1 MDKLSLYTTKFTK
14 DVDIIL
20 ANIITVLHI
29 YIYFFI
35 VYYYMVRK
43 SVRKNKHKKQS
54 KSTRG
59 GMDKGFAPSWMSDVP
74 LSRSRS
80 SRNNR
85 QPSSSTWDR
94 NIPMSRRRN
103 NSPRLNSR
111 QPSSSTWGRN
121 IPMSRRRNNSPRLN
135 SRQPSSSTWGRNAPK
150 RNTIKKSTGA
160 YVPPSRRSNAT
171 QVQRMGAVPTN
182 NKTIKT
188 DNIINT
194 MGRLNTRGI
203 LGRIPKGRKG
213 QGGDS
218 YIDYTNRLDA
228 ENIHNHSAQLE
239 YPHHH
244 LSSAHFKPQRPGY
257 PNYPSFRGHVKLR
270 TTRGDYISLSVRIS
284 NDDVLMLYLNDEN
297 RIFRL
302 ENMNANIKQKLE
314 QEPRYRR
321 LDIDRRSE
329 DKLLNYIDKT
339 KRRHY
344 LLQES
349 IKQLV

>member
-59 GMDKGFAPSWMSDVP
+59 GMDKGFALSWMTD
-74 LSRSRS
+74 LGERSRS
-80 SRNNR
+80 SRNN
-85 QPSSSTWDR
+85 
-94 NIPMSRRRN
+94 
-103 NSPRLNSR
+103 R

-135 SRQPSSSTWGRNAPK
+135 SRQPSSSTRGRNAPK
-150 RNTIKKSTGA
+150 RNTLKKSTGA

-171 QVQRMGAVPTN
+171 LVQRMGAVPTN

-188 DNIINT
+188 DNIIET

-244 LSSAHFKPQRPGY
+244 LSSAHFKQQIPGKS
-257 PNYPSFRGHVKLR
+257 NYPSFRGHVKLR
-270 TTRGDYISLSVRIS
+270 TTRGDYVSLSVRIS

-302 ENMNANIKQKLE
+302 ENLNANIKQKLE
-314 QEPRYRR
+314 QEPRYRH

>member
-1 MDKLSLYTTKFTK
+1 
-14 DVDIIL
+14 
-20 ANIITVLHI
+20 
-29 YIYFFI
+29 
-35 VYYYMVRK
+35 MVRK
-43 SVRKNKHKKQS
+43 SVRRRSSHKKS
-54 KSTRG
+54 KSKSG
-59 GMDKGFAPSWMSDVP
+59 GMDRLAPPWMSNAP
-74 LSRSRS
+74 RSLSMS
-80 SRNNR
+80 
-85 QPSSSTWDR
+85 
-94 NIPMSRRRN
+94 MSRKN
-103 NSPRLNSR
+103 NSYSR

-121 IPMSRRRNNSPRLN
+121 TTRRNISMPRKNNSYSRQPSNSMRGRNIPMSRRRNN
-135 SRQPSSSTWGRNAPK
+135 RQPSNSMRGRNTTR
-150 RNTIKKSTGA
+150 RNSQKKSTGA

-171 QVQRMGAVPTN
+171 NSQRRGAVPKN

-188 DNIINT
+188 DNIIRS
-194 MGRLNTRGI
+194 MGRLNTTDI
-203 LGRIPKGRKG
+203 FGRIPKGRRG

-257 PNYPSFRGHVKLR
+257 PNYPSFRGHIKLR
-270 TTRGDYISLSVRIS
+270 TTSGGSISLSVRIS
-284 NDDVLMLYLNDEN
+284 NDDVLMLYLNDKN

-302 ENMNANIKQKLE
+302 ENMKVNIKQKLE

-321 LDIDRRSE
+321 LDIDSMSE
-329 DKLLNYIDKT
+329 NKLLHYIDKAI
-339 KRRHY
+339 KRHD

>member
-1 MDKLSLYTTKFTK
+1 
-14 DVDIIL
+14 
-20 ANIITVLHI
+20 
-29 YIYFFI
+29 
-35 VYYYMVRK
+35 
-43 SVRKNKHKKQS
+43 
-54 KSTRG
+54 
-59 GMDKGFAPSWMSDVP
+59 
-74 LSRSRS
+74 
-80 SRNNR
+80 
-85 QPSSSTWDR
+85 
-94 NIPMSRRRN
+94 
-103 NSPRLNSR
+103 
-111 QPSSSTWGRN
+111 
-121 IPMSRRRNNSPRLN
+121 
-135 SRQPSSSTWGRNAPK
+135 
-150 RNTIKKSTGA
+150 
-160 YVPPSRRSNAT
+160 
-171 QVQRMGAVPTN
+171 
-182 NKTIKT
+182 
-188 DNIINT
+188 

>member
-1 MDKLSLYTTKFTK
+1 
-14 DVDIIL
+14 
-20 ANIITVLHI
+20 
-29 YIYFFI
+29 
-35 VYYYMVRK
+35 MVRK
-43 SVRKNKHKKQS
+43 SVRRRSSHKKS
-54 KSTRG
+54 KSKSG
-59 GMDKGFAPSWMSDVP
+59 GMDRLAPPWMSNAP
-74 LSRSRS
+74 RSLSMSRK
-80 SRNNR
+80 NNSYSR
-85 QPSSSTWDR
+85 QPSSSTWGRNTTRR

-103 NSPRLNSR
+103 NSYSR

-121 IPMSRRRNNSPRLN
+121 TTRRNS
-135 SRQPSSSTWGRNAPK
+135 Q
-150 RNTIKKSTGA
+150 KKSTGA

-171 QVQRMGAVPTN
+171 NSHRRGAVPTN

-188 DNIINT
+188 DNIIRT
-194 MGRLNTRGI
+194 MGRLNTTDI
-203 LGRIPKGRKG
+203 FGRIPKGRRG

-257 PNYPSFRGHVKLR
+257 PNYPSFRGHIKLR
-270 TTRGDYISLSVRIS
+270 TTSGGSISLSVRIS
-284 NDDVLMLYLNDEN
+284 NDDVLMLYLNDKN

-302 ENMNANIKQKLE
+302 ENMKVNIKQKLE

-321 LDIDRRSE
+321 LDIDSMSE
-329 DKLLNYIDKT
+329 NKLLHYIDKAI
-339 KRRHY
+339 KRHD

-349 IKQLV
+349 IKHLV